1 MKVVWFPCCFGVLA
15 ALAMSAAVALP
26 AENNDQADA
35 GHFVR
40 ALWAIQ
46 RFGMLEAADPRHDER
61 TKSILAAAVAKD
73 GSITNRAL
81 ENRLMDAK
89 TYQVLAGADDLLQ
102 ASDVRQALD
111 CGLPESRRRLLPAVA
126 DHLNA
131 LTTSFDR
138 IDGARL
144 AAGDKLAEWIVAN
157 YQPGKP
163 LPIIFV
169 CTGNSRRSLIGSTL
183 GNAAAAYWGL

>member
-89 TYQVLAGADDLLQ
+89 TYQVLAGAD
-102 ASDVRQALD
+102 
-111 CGLPESRRRLLPAVA
+111 
-126 DHLNA
+126 
-131 LTTSFDR
+131 T
-138 IDGARL
+138 
-144 AAGDKLAEWIVAN
+144 LAEWIVAN